1 MLKTFTSD
9 LRRNLTK
16 ILCLTVGM
24 SIGMILIAKIYYE
37 ETYDSFFPDADRIYM
52 VCEIFNDPE
61 NPYDFDQTSGAYAP
75 ALKRYLTQ
83 VEEATRFT
91 WFSNGNIVF
100 DDNRIFES
108 NGIKAADSCLFDL
121 FSNKIIAGDPHEV
134 LSVKHSC
141 MIPKSLADKIGN
153 DVVGLQFS
161 IPNFSPEYKAVIGGI
176 YEDFPENSSIPNSIY
191 ISLNTFEAL
200 GWSGTENWVGND
212 AYKSFVKLHKD
223 IKPED
228 LRHGIRKMLEDNV
241 DEEVLE
247 KRYFDIGLKSLRNY
261 HSSESSV
268 KEMVLMLSVLAVLIL
283 LCASVNYLLIVVGQ
297 ISSRSKAMAIR
308 KCFGTG
314 NGKLFF
320 MVLGESFCYI
330 LISFLL
336 AVVMVYALGDLCK
349 ELLGLSPKQLFSTN
363 YVWVAEGF
371 IVLILLL
378 ITGVIPGIIYCKTPV
393 ARAFKG
399 DPNKKK
405 MWKLSLLS
413 LQFIVSGFLFCLLLL
428 IARQYN
434 MVTNFDVGYNYDNVG
449 MVSMGSFKGNSN
461 KLKEELKRLG
471 CVENVAGATQNF
483 VSQSSGGE
491 ITIEEDETNKL
502 QIADLLWTDRDI
514 FEVLGLKFLQGSTFT
529 ENADTT
535 LHEVVVE
542 ERMIDALRTQYGV
555 DDPNIIGRT
564 FKFNGHGEPQ
574 EYTICGVVNNF
585 HRGGFEEKNID
596 RRPGIFFPP
605 ENDSWT
611 LYIRFT
617 ELNPENIHKAQ
628 EVINSLIVDP
638 NAEVYIT
645 PYKNQF
651 ERYTYDIKKFAT
663 AVMVVGI
670 AILLIAL
677 SGLLGYVSD
686 EVETR
691 SKEIAIRKVSGT
703 SEYKILKLFCR
714 DIAIIAIPSL
724 IVGGIIAMIVGK
736 DWLSRFC
743 NQVSLSPII
752 SVACVIIL
760 LLLILSMV
768 VFNSLKIARSNPVE
782 YLRNE

>member
-9 LRRNLTK
+9 LRRNITK

-37 ETYDSFFPDADRIYM
+37 ETYDSFFPDADSIYM

-75 ALKRYLTQ
+75 ALKRYLPQ

-91 WFSNGNIVF
+91 WFSGGDIVL
-100 DDNRIFES
+100 DDNRKFDS

-121 FSNKIIAGDPHEV
+121 FSNKIIAGDSHEA
-134 LSVKHSC
+134 LSVKNSC
-141 MIPKSLADKIGN
+141 MIPKTLADRIGG
-153 DVVGLQFS
+153 DVIGLQFN
-161 IPNFSPEYKAVIGGI
+161 IPNFSSDYTATIGGV

-200 GWSGTENWVGND
+200 GWGGTENWVGNE
-212 AYKSFVKLHKD
+212 AYKSFVKLRKGT
-223 IKPED
+223 KPED
-228 LRHGIRKMLEDNV
+228 LKVGIRKMLEDNV
-241 DEEVLE
+241 DEDVLE
-247 KRYFDIGLKSLRNY
+247 KRYFNIGLKSLRNY
-261 HSSESSV
+261 HSSESGV

-283 LCASVNYLLIVVGQ
+283 LCASVNYLLIVAGQ
-297 ISSRSKAMAIR
+297 ISARSKAMAIR
-308 KCFGTG
+308 KCFGTS

-330 LISFLL
+330 LISSLFAIVLI
-336 AVVMVYALGDLCK
+336 YALGDLCK

-363 YVWVAEGF
+363 YVWIAEGL
-371 IVLILLL
+371 IVLVLLL
-378 ITGVIPGIIYCKTPV
+378 ITGIIPGVIYCKTPV
-393 ARAFKG
+393 TRAFKR
-399 DPNKKK
+399 DTNKKK
-405 MWKLSLLS
+405 IWKLALLS
-413 LQFIVSGFLFCLLLL
+413 IQFVVSGFLFCLLIL

-434 MVTNFDVGYNYDNVG
+434 MVTNFDVGYDYENIG
-449 MVSMGSFKGNSN
+449 MVSMGSFKENSG

-471 CVENVAGATQNF
+471 CVESVAGATQNF

-502 QIADLLWTDRDI
+502 KIADLLWTDRDI
-514 FEVLGLKFLQGSTFT
+514 FDVLGLKFIQGRTFA

-555 DDPNIIGRT
+555 DDSNIVGRT
-564 FKFNGHGEPQ
+564 FKFDGHGEPQ

-585 HRGGFEEKNID
+585 HRGGFEEKQID

-605 ENDSWT
+605 ENNAWT
-611 LYIRFT
+611 LYVRFT
-617 ELNPENIHKAQ
+617 EMNNENLHEAQ
-628 EVINSLIVDP
+628 EVINSLIGNSDV
-638 NAEVYIT
+638 EVFIT

-651 ERYTYDIKKFAT
+651 EKYTYDIKKFAT
-663 AVMVVGI
+663 AVVVVGI

-686 EVETR
+686 EVENR

-724 IVGGIIAMIVGK
+724 VMGAIIATVVGK

-743 NQVSLSPII
+743 DRVSLSPVI
-752 SVACVIIL
+752 SVACIIVL

-768 VFNSLKIARSNPVE
+768 VINSLKISRSNPVE
-782 YLRNE
+782 YLKNE

>member
-1 MLKTFTSD
+1 M
-9 LRRNLTK
+9 
-16 ILCLTVGM
+16 
-24 SIGMILIAKIYYE
+24 
-37 ETYDSFFPDADRIYM
+37 
-52 VCEIFNDPE
+52 
-61 NPYDFDQTSGAYAP
+61 
-75 ALKRYLTQ
+75 
-83 VEEATRFT
+83 EEATRFT

-320 MVLGESFCYI
+320 MVLGESLCYI

-645 PYKNQF
+645 PYK
-651 ERYTYDIKKFAT
+651 
-663 AVMVVGI
+663 
-670 AILLIAL
+670 L
-677 SGLLGYVSD
+677 
-686 EVETR
+686 
-691 SKEIAIRKVSGT
+691 
-703 SEYKILKLFCR
+703 
-714 DIAIIAIPSL
+714 SL
-724 IVGGIIAMIVGK
+724 IHI
-736 DWLSRFC
+736 
-743 NQVSLSPII
+743 
-752 SVACVIIL
+752 
-760 LLLILSMV
+760 
-768 VFNSLKIARSNPVE
+768 
-782 YLRNE
+782 

>member
-37 ETYDSFFPDADRIYM
+37 ETYDSFFPDSDRIYM

-121 FSNKIIAGDPHEV
+121 FSNKIIVGDPHEV

-228 LRHGIRKMLEDNV
+228 LRLGIRKMLEDNV

-283 LCASVNYLLIVVGQ
+283 ICASVNYLLIVVGQ

-320 MVLGESFCYI
+320 MMLGESFCYI

-336 AVVMVYALGDLCK
+336 AVLLIYASGDLCK

-363 YVWVAEGF
+363 YVWIAEGF

-434 MVTNFDVGYNYDNVG
+434 MVTNFDVGYNYDNIG
-449 MVSMGSFKGNSN
+449 MVSMGSFKGNSS

-514 FEVLGLKFLQGSTFT
+514 FDVLGLKFLQGSTFT

-686 EVETR
+686 EVVNR

-714 DIAIIAIPSL
+714 DIAIIAVPSL
-724 IVGGIIAMIVGK
+724 IVGGIIATVIGR

-743 NQVSLSPII
+743 DQVSLSPII
-752 SVACVIIL
+752 SVVCVIIL
-760 LLLILSMV
+760 LLIILSMV